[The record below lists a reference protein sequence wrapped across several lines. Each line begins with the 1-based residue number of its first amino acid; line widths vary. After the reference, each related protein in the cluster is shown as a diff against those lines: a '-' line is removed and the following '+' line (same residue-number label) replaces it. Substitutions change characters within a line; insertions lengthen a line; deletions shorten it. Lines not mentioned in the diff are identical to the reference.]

1 MTLAKNTLFINK
13 NPFKNIKY
21 NYIIFYKINMKK
33 HKNILIG
40 VCGGI
45 AAYKAAYIISNLI
58 KMGYN
63 VKVIMTENATKF
75 ITPLTLET
83 LSKSKVITNLW
94 NTNHEE
100 VEHINLARWADLIL
114 IIPATYN
121 FISKIAAGIADDILS
136 IVLSASKAPTYF
148 AIAMNNI
155 MYQNPILQ
163 ENIKK
168 LQKYNYK
175 FIEPDKGFLA
185 CSLNA
190 IGRLKNENDILSIIS
205 NSPMTK
211 LPLKNKKILITASRT
226 EEELDPIR
234 YFSNKSTGQMGFNI
248 GIEAQNLGANVTIIT
263 GPSNEETPY
272 GINVIRIKTAA
283 EMYKATIDIYKE
295 FDIIIGTAAVADFRP
310 DKIYKTKIEKN
321 NIEELNIKLV
331 KNLDIIEHIGKN
343 KTKNQ
348 IVIGF
353 CAQKDEILIK
363 KAREKLETKNLDYI
377 IANDLK
383 YFGSNVNKIYII
395 NKDKVE
401 KFPEMSKKE
410 TAIEI
415 LKILYQ

>member
-1 MTLAKNTLFINK
+1 
-13 NPFKNIKY
+13 
-21 NYIIFYKINMKK
+21 MKK

-211 LPLKNKKILITASRT
+211 LPLKTKK
-226 EEELDPIR
+226 
-234 YFSNKSTGQMGFNI
+234 Y
-248 GIEAQNLGANVTIIT
+248 
-263 GPSNEETPY
+263 
-272 GINVIRIKTAA
+272 
-283 EMYKATIDIYKE
+283 
-295 FDIIIGTAAVADFRP
+295 
-310 DKIYKTKIEKN
+310 
-321 NIEELNIKLV
+321 
-331 KNLDIIEHIGKN
+331 
-343 KTKNQ
+343 
-348 IVIGF
+348 
-353 CAQKDEILIK
+353 
-363 KAREKLETKNLDYI
+363 
-377 IANDLK
+377 
-383 YFGSNVNKIYII
+383 
-395 NKDKVE
+395 
-401 KFPEMSKKE
+401 
-410 TAIEI
+410 
-415 LKILYQ
+415 

>member
-1 MTLAKNTLFINK
+1 M
-13 NPFKNIKY
+13 
-21 NYIIFYKINMKK
+21 YKINMKK

-45 AAYKAAYIISNLI
+45 AAYKSTYIISSLV

-63 VKVIMTENATKF
+63 IKVIMTRNATKF

-83 LSKSKVITNLW
+83 VSKNRVVQSLW
-94 NTNHEE
+94 NTSHEE
-100 VEHINLARWADLIL
+100 VEHINLARWANLIL

-121 FISKIAAGIADDILS
+121 IISKIASGIADDTLTTVI
-136 IVLSASKAPTYF
+136 SASTVPTYF

-155 MYQNPILQ
+155 MYQNPILE

-168 LQKYNYK
+168 LKKYNYK
-175 FIEPDKGFLA
+175 FIEPDEGFLA

-190 IGRLKNENDILSIIS
+190 IGRLKNENDILKIIL
-205 NSPMTK
+205 NALDPK

-234 YFSNKSTGQMGFNI
+234 YFSNKSTGQMGFSL
-248 GIEAQNLGANVTIIT
+248 GIEARNLGAHVTIIT
-263 GPSNEETPY
+263 GPSNEKTPY
-272 GINVIRIKTAA
+272 GINVIRIKTAS
-283 EMYKATIDIYKE
+283 EMYKEAINIYQE
-295 FDIIIGTAAVADFRP
+295 FDVIIGAAAVADFRP
-310 DKIYKTKIEKN
+310 DKIYKTKIKKDTIEDLHIKFIKN
-321 NIEELNIKLV
+321 P
-331 KNLDIIEHIGKN
+331 DIIKYIGKN

-353 CAQKDEILIK
+353 CAQKDEILIE
-363 KAREKLETKNLDYI
+363 KAKEKLKTKNLDYI

-383 YFGSNVNKIYII
+383 YFGSSLNKTYII
-395 NKDKVE
+395 DKNSVKE
-401 KFPEMSKKE
+401 LPEISKKE
-410 TAIEI
+410 TATEI

>member
-1 MTLAKNTLFINK
+1 
-13 NPFKNIKY
+13 
-21 NYIIFYKINMKK
+21 
-33 HKNILIG
+33 
-40 VCGGI
+40 
-45 AAYKAAYIISNLI
+45 
-58 KMGYN
+58 
-63 VKVIMTENATKF
+63 
-75 ITPLTLET
+75 
-83 LSKSKVITNLW
+83 
-94 NTNHEE
+94 
-100 VEHINLARWADLIL
+100 
-114 IIPATYN
+114 
-121 FISKIAAGIADDILS
+121 
-136 IVLSASKAPTYF
+136 
-148 AIAMNNI
+148 
-155 MYQNPILQ
+155 
-163 ENIKK
+163 
-168 LQKYNYK
+168 
-175 FIEPDKGFLA
+175 
-185 CSLNA
+185 
-190 IGRLKNENDILSIIS
+190 
-205 NSPMTK
+205 
-211 LPLKNKKILITASRT
+211 
-226 EEELDPIR
+226 
-234 YFSNKSTGQMGFNI
+234 MGFNI

-283 EMYKATIDIYKE
+283 EMYKETIDIYKE

-363 KAREKLETKNLDYI
+363 KAKEKLETKNLDYI